1 VGGTRWSRSVS
12 RQVSGPIRSPL
23 LVGALALL
31 MAIGAAGGV
40 LASAGPAGAAP
51 KPPITVVSSS
61 ADPTSVVAGSSIT
74 FTWRI
79 TSKAGVSFTALS
91 AIGPDGASLDDCNGG
106 TLVSGTAEHATF
118 QQQCDVPTVVA
129 NGSWSTEI
137 IAIDDANNETEAVGP
152 GFTVTGGI
160 APTPPKIRSSS
171 ASPSTVAAGSEVTF
185 TWRVSSKSGVE
196 DTSIFAEG
204 PGETGLPDCFGD
216 GTLVS
221 GNAHSGTY
229 RQACI
234 IPEVVVDGTWT
245 TQISVQDLAGDDIS
259 AAGPGFVVTG
269 GRVPVPPKVV
279 SSAAAPSTV
288 AIGNQVTFT
297 WRVRDRDGVT
307 YTSIEPIGPELSL
320 LDDCSG
326 QGTMI
331 SGTAQ
336 DGTYQAECVIPTG
349 SLPGS
354 WGTLISVED
363 GADQAGY
370 AVGPAFTVQPL
381 VVTTTSLPAAVTGT
395 RYTATLAATGGKTP
409 YRWSLAAGS
418 SPLPPGLRLAAR
430 GTITGDPKGAGTYSF
445 TVQVVDR
452 ATHGNPSS
460 QVQVAFTITVS

>member
-1 VGGTRWSRSVS
+1 VS
-12 RQVSGPIRSPL
+12 RGVNGPIRSPL
-23 LVGALALL
+23 LVGTLGVL
-31 MAIGAAGGV
+31 MAIGTAGGV
-40 LASAGPAGAAP
+40 VASAGPAAAVA
-51 KPPITVVSSS
+51 KPPLSVVSSS

-79 TSKAGVSFTALS
+79 TSKVGVSFTALS
-91 AIGPDGASLDDCNGG
+91 TLGPDGASLQDCDGG
-106 TLVSGTAEHATF
+106 TLVSGTAEHGTY

-137 IAIDDANNETEAVGP
+137 IAADDANNETEAVGP

-196 DTSIFAEG
+196 GTSIFAEG
-204 PGETGLPDCFGD
+204 PGELGLPDCFGE
-216 GTLVS
+216 GVLVS

-234 IPEVVVDGTWT
+234 IPEVVTNGNWT
-245 TQISVQDLAGDDIS
+245 TQISVEDLAGDDVS

-269 GRVPVPPKVV
+269 GHAPVPPKVT
-279 SSAAAPSTV
+279 SSTAAPSTV

-297 WRVRDRDGVT
+297 WRVRDRDGVA
-307 YTSIEPIGPELSL
+307 YTSIEPIGPESSL
-320 LDDCSG
+320 LADCSG
-326 QGTMI
+326 EGTMT
-331 SGTAQ
+331 SGTAK
-336 DGTYQAECVIPTG
+336 DATYQAECVIPTG

-363 GADQAGY
+363 GTGQVGY
-370 AVGPAFTVQPL
+370 ALGPSFTVQPI
-381 VVTTTSLPAAVTGT
+381 VITTTTLPAAVTGT

-409 YRWSLAAGS
+409 YRWSLATGS
-418 SPLPPGLRLAAR
+418 GPLPPGLRLEAK
-430 GTITGDPKGAGTYSF
+430 GTITGNPKSAGTYPF
-445 TVQVVDR
+445 TVQVMDR
-452 ATHGNPSS
+452 ATDGNPSS
-460 QVQVAFTITVS
+460 EVQMAFAIHVS